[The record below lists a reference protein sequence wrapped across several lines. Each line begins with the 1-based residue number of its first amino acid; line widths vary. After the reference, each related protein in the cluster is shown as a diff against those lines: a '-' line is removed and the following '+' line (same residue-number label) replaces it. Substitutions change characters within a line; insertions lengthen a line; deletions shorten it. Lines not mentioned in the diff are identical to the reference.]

1 MHCHRKGIDYH
12 LERILSSISPSLFLS
27 GLISLLHSANIF
39 APLVSVFSFVYL
51 LGQGDPTCYNF
62 LLWLQLT
69 RPDWSRIEETEVFV
83 DFVELST
90 LQIFFPFFVYWLKS
104 YILFPIPQTRFS
116 GGIRWPPVV
125 GGFFSSLCDLIFWKE
140 KLVQDRIP
148 GQWIGNFWVGLL
160 R

>member
-90 LQIFFPFFVYWLKS
+90 LQIFFPFLSIDSNHIS
-104 YILFPIPQTRFS
+104 YFLYHRRDSQVGF
-116 GGIRWPPVV
+116 GDHLLLVV
-125 GGFFSSLCDLIFWKE
+125 FFHLS
-140 KLVQDRIP
+140 VT
-148 GQWIGNFWVGLL
+148 
-160 R
+160 